1 MIGIDVQIPDQA
13 PTGFAV
19 VLQTRTGDELAL
31 EREHPDVI
39 EIEELAFGEVL
50 SHEVRPLPAGAIR
63 VRIPVA
69 DDGELPGTQEVAHA
83 VARRILA

>member
-1 MIGIDVQIPDQA
+1 MSAIDVQINDQA
-13 PTGFAV
+13 QTGFEV
-19 VLQTRTGDELAL
+19 VLANSYGDEFAL
-31 EREHPDVI
+31 ERSHPDVI

-63 VRIPVA
+63 VRVPVA
-69 DDGELPGTQEVAHA
+69 EDGEQPGTQEVAHA

>member
-1 MIGIDVQIPDQA
+1 MSAIDVQINDQA
-13 PTGFAV
+13 QTGFEV
-19 VLQTRTGDELAL
+19 VLANSYGDEFAL
-31 EREHPDVI
+31 ERSHPDVI

-63 VRIPVA
+63 VRVPA
-69 DDGELPGTQEVAHA
+69 DDEGQLPGNQEVAHA